1 MQKNAP
7 IEIDNKYLNSK
18 IMEKQTINTIPSEGN
33 FTLNKVKLVKNGGLD
48 VHFEV
53 VEVFGDETYTNK
65 YHIESAKDIHPDLA
79 KQFKLLRPI
88 MGRIF
93 NLTSYL
99 SMVECKDFNASKA
112 QVDYARDFASK
123 VLENI
128 EVRGVSLSGKDD
140 NIGVVLTGQYMVSN
154 NMQTCI
160 NSPKIKI
167 DGDHFGFEQDLYDI
181 LSMIESEVYAFL
193 FKGKKAQLELF
204 GDE

>member
-1 MQKNAP
+1 
-7 IEIDNKYLNSK
+7 
-18 IMEKQTINTIPSEGN
+18 MEKQTINTIPSESN

-79 KQFKLLRPI
+79 KQFQMLRPI

-93 NLTSYL
+93 NRDSISYL
-99 SMVECKDFNASKA
+99 SMVERGCFNASKA
-112 QVDYARDFASK
+112 DVDYVRNFVRK
-123 VLENI
+123 VSENI
-128 EVRGVSLSGKDD
+128 EVNGVSISGKDE
-140 NIGVVLTGQYMVSN
+140 NIGVILTGLYTVSDD
-154 NMQTCI
+154 MQTCI
-160 NSPKIKI
+160 RSPKIKLNKNR
-167 DGDHFGFEQDLYDI
+167 FGFEQDLYDI
-181 LSMIESEVYAFL
+181 LGMIESEVYAFL